1 MPGEFPARFRARYPV
16 TWSVTLRFHDWRRTM
31 QVATANVA
39 RGGAYLRTSYP
50 PAVGER
56 VSITMRLPD
65 EQMLQLGGT
74 VRRVDRDRG
83 GIAVEFDDRHSTDLI
98 LLEQMA
104 LTHSEPIR

>member
-1 MPGEFPARFRARYPV
+1 MPGEIPARFRARYPV
-16 TWSVTLRFHDWRRTM
+16 TWAVTLRFADWRRAKPM
-31 QVATANVA
+31 ATANVA
-39 RGGAYLRTSYP
+39 RGGAYLRTSQP

-56 VSITMRLPD
+56 VSITLRLPD
-65 EQMLQLGGT
+65 QLMLQLGGT

-83 GIAVEFDDRHSTDLI
+83 GIAVEFDAAHATDLI